1 MPKAA
6 GGDRAA
12 RAPRLITSTRALA
25 SPMAGTTQFVQ
36 LHCMPG
42 QANLPIFCSH
52 LALGQVRRPDNG
64 GSSSVSGNKQGRIQV
79 SGCKKTWAHSVPM
92 GFLALARVSCSCG
105 MMNGVVANVRLFLLA
120 SFYYSIL
127 GLGLIVYFF
136 SEMNKGIMHTG
147 TFDT

>member
-6 GGDRAA
+6 AGDRAA
-12 RAPRLITSTRALA
+12 RVPRLTTSTRALA

-42 QANLPIFCSH
+42 QANLPMFCSH

-105 MMNGVVANVRLFLLA
+105 MMNWVVANVRLFILA
-120 SFYYSIL
+120 SFYYFIL
-127 GLGLIVYFF
+127 RLIVYIF
-136 SEMNKGIMHTG
+136 SEMNEGIIHTG